1 MSLNVQRL
9 AREPKRSAPGFTPR
23 PIVPLFRAKLF
34 ALHEHDLAVGRT
46 DVFRVMRLGVG
57 TAFAEPALL
66 LTYLL
71 FPSGAITLRE
81 QTVTA

>member
-1 MSLNVQRL
+1 
-9 AREPKRSAPGFTPR
+9 
-23 PIVPLFRAKLF
+23 
-34 ALHEHDLAVGRT
+34 
-46 DVFRVMRLGVG
+46 MRLGVG